1 MMELPRLE
9 MDFPADEIQSARTT
23 VRHRIGLGKQLAG
36 LHPTGGF
43 KLNV

>member
-1 MMELPRLE
+1 MMVLPRLG

-23 VRHRIGLGKQLAG
+23 VRRRIGQGKQLAG
-36 LHPTGGF
+36 LHPTGAF